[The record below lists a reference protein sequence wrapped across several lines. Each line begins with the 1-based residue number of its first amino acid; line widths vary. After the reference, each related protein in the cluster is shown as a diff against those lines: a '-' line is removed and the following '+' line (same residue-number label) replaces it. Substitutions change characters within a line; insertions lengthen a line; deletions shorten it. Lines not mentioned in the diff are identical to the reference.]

1 MAQGDVF
8 AAGVILFTIIQGILP
23 FNQASMDDERYEMFS
38 QGDYDTYWMEVCG
51 ESLSDEFKD
60 LVI

>member
-8 AAGVILFTIIQGILP
+8 AAGVILFTIVQGILP
-23 FNQASMDDERYEMFS
+23 FNQASMDDERYEIFTK
-38 QGDYDTYWMEVCG
+38 GDYDTYWTEVCG